1 MKEAHADIVKRAI
14 DIAGT
19 MSSESNNTHLNV
31 PPQASPRSTVC
42 TSVAVLA
49 ALAAFALAAYSM
61 YRGEPEAIVAAMV
74 GIGAS
79 RCVWQTIQ
87 PRSTAPGW
95 LEPKEPSKQASH
107 ADGVAVLFLVASL
120 LLLIMLGLI
129 AWIAISGVLIKGS
142 QLKPAAAVPFSLAMY
157 MLASSMEWRVRAR
170 AIRHTSAAADCAPTS
185 PQSR

>member
-1 MKEAHADIVKRAI
+1 
-14 DIAGT
+14 
-19 MSSESNNTHLNV
+19 MSNKQANTHVNV
-31 PPQASPRSTVC
+31 PPQASPRSVVC
-42 TSVAVLA
+42 TSVAVFA
-49 ALAAFALAAYSM
+49 ALAAFALAAYLI
-61 YRGEPEAIVAAMV
+61 YRGEPETIVAAMG

-79 RCVWQTIQ
+79 GCVWRTIK

-120 LLLIMLGLI
+120 LALVMLGLS

-157 MLASSMEWRVRAR
+157 MLASSMEWRLRAR
-170 AIRHTSAAADCAPTS
+170 AIRHTTAAAHSAPTS